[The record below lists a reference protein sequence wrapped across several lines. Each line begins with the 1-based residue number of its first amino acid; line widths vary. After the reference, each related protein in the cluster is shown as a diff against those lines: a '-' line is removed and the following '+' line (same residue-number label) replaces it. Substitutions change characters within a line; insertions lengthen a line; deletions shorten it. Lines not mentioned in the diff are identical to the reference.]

1 MSKGMSVF
9 FHFRIWSRSL
19 AHKEDIETEES
30 SYRNAIHNEVPPEV
44 LKLHTSCWVFTQAG
58 LLPSKGQRRVSRTCL
73 VCPFQVT
80 ISEMYGIC
88 GKTCFIHPNGKRTYT
103 KDKGAFVTAC
113 VACFPMYKIAWYVYN
128 DMYVFPSD
136 SLGDGSHFLHAIILL
151 VKYQEQRTTWLCG
164 TFVSINDHSHL
175 RRHEEQP
182 HWGKND
188 YKPPSCNAGWC
199 QTGPEWM
206 SCVQDTSHIVPVDVP
221 SWGSKRP
228 WRGAKAARLGLA
240 LSKLVYI

>member
-113 VACFPMYKIAWYVYN
+113 VASLFSYVQN
-128 DMYVFPSD
+128 CMIR
-136 SLGDGSHFLHAIILL
+136 L
-151 VKYQEQRTTWLCG
+151 QRHVCVPVRQPWRWV
-164 TFVSINDHSHL
+164 TF
-175 RRHEEQP
+175 
-182 HWGKND
+182 
-188 YKPPSCNAGWC
+188 PSCN
-199 QTGPEWM
+199 
-206 SCVQDTSHIVPVDVP
+206 HII
-221 SWGSKRP
+221 SKISRTTYN
-228 WRGAKAARLGLA
+228 LA
-240 LSKLVYI
+240 LWNFCEH